1 MGKRF
6 VKQLGQ
12 FIVTLFGITFLTFCL
27 TYLAPGDPVTMLLE
41 TADTIVSQELID
53 ETRAQLGLDKP
64 FVVQYA
70 NWVVN
75 AAQGDL
81 GMSYSAKKP
90 VVDRMLEAL
99 PGTLMLAGTALVF
112 TLLYALPAG
121 IISALNRNKWVD
133 YVLRFLSFV
142 GVSMPT
148 FWLGLVLIYIFGLK
162 LGLVPIAS
170 SRVTASGVILP
181 AITLAVVVGSKY
193 MRQVR
198 LVILEEMQKDY
209 VIGARARG
217 VSEIKILFGHILP
230 NAVLPLIT
238 ILGVVIGWLLGGV
251 AVVEMVFS
259 WPGLGNMAV
268 YAITMRDYPLIEGFV
283 LWVALESI
291 MAEFI
296 QKHKLF
302 SFYSGLMIIIVLI
315 AIFAPWLAPG
325 DAFTSNISQA
335 LQAPSS
341 QHWFGTD
348 KLGRDVLSRII
359 YGTQLSLFMGVSI
372 VVIMVSIGTIIGAIA
387 GYFGGKV
394 EMVLMRLADIM
405 LSFPGIVLAIAIA
418 GILGGSIVN
427 TILALSVVGWA
438 KYARIVRSMTLKVRG
453 EEYVTAAVMMGAST
467 TAIIRRHIIP
477 NIMPLVITTGALDI
491 GAIMIEVAGLSFL
504 GFGAQPPT
512 PEWGLMLNEG
522 RQYLQTSP
530 WLMAFPGMSIL
541 IVVAIFNLWSDSLR
555 DVVDPKNQG

>member
-259 WPGLGNMAV
+259 CPGLGNMAI

-283 LWVALESI
+283 LWVALAYMCI
-291 MAEFI
+291 NA
-296 QKHKLF
+296 L
-302 SFYSGLMIIIVLI
+302 V
-315 AIFAPWLAPG
+315 
-325 DAFTSNISQA
+325 DASYI
-335 LQAPSS
+335 LLDP
-341 QHWFGTD
+341 
-348 KLGRDVLSRII
+348 
-359 YGTQLSLFMGVSI
+359 
-372 VVIMVSIGTIIGAIA
+372 
-387 GYFGGKV
+387 
-394 EMVLMRLADIM
+394 RLKRERA
-405 LSFPGIVLAIAIA
+405 
-418 GILGGSIVN
+418 
-427 TILALSVVGWA
+427 
-438 KYARIVRSMTLKVRG
+438 
-453 EEYVTAAVMMGAST
+453 
-467 TAIIRRHIIP
+467 
-477 NIMPLVITTGALDI
+477 
-491 GAIMIEVAGLSFL
+491 
-504 GFGAQPPT
+504 
-512 PEWGLMLNEG
+512 
-522 RQYLQTSP
+522 
-530 WLMAFPGMSIL
+530 
-541 IVVAIFNLWSDSLR
+541 
-555 DVVDPKNQG
+555 

>member
-64 FVVQYA
+64 FIVQYA

-99 PGTLMLAGTALVF
+99 PGTVMLAGTALVF

-133 YVLRFLSFV
+133 YVLRSLSFV
-142 GVSMPT
+142 GVSMPS
-148 FWLGLVLIYIFGLK
+148 FW
-162 LGLVPIAS
+162 LGLVPIAT
-170 SRVTASGVILP
+170 SRITPIGVILP
-181 AITLAVVVGSKY
+181 AATLAVVIGSKY

-198 LVILEEMQKDY
+198 LVILEEMEKDY

-217 VSEIKILFGHILP
+217 VSEMKILFGHILP

-238 ILGVVIGWLLGGV
+238 ILGVVMGWLLGGV

-283 LWVALESI
+283 LWVALAYMCINALIDAS
-291 MAEFI
+291 
-296 QKHKLF
+296 
-302 SFYSGLMIIIVLI
+302 YVLLD
-315 AIFAPWLAPG
+315 P
-325 DAFTSNISQA
+325 
-335 LQAPSS
+335 
-341 QHWFGTD
+341 
-348 KLGRDVLSRII
+348 
-359 YGTQLSLFMGVSI
+359 
-372 VVIMVSIGTIIGAIA
+372 
-387 GYFGGKV
+387 
-394 EMVLMRLADIM
+394 RLKRERA
-405 LSFPGIVLAIAIA
+405 
-418 GILGGSIVN
+418 
-427 TILALSVVGWA
+427 
-438 KYARIVRSMTLKVRG
+438 
-453 EEYVTAAVMMGAST
+453 
-467 TAIIRRHIIP
+467 
-477 NIMPLVITTGALDI
+477 
-491 GAIMIEVAGLSFL
+491 
-504 GFGAQPPT
+504 
-512 PEWGLMLNEG
+512 
-522 RQYLQTSP
+522 
-530 WLMAFPGMSIL
+530 
-541 IVVAIFNLWSDSLR
+541 
-555 DVVDPKNQG
+555 

>member
-6 VKQLGQ
+6 AKQLGQ

-41 TADTIVSQELID
+41 TEDTIVSQELID

-64 FVVQYA
+64 FLVQYA

-75 AAQGDL
+75 AAHGDL

-99 PGTLMLAGTALVF
+99 PGTVMLAGTSLVF

-121 IISALNRNKWVD
+121 IISALNRNKWID
-133 YVLRFLSFV
+133 YLLRVASFV
-142 GVSMPT
+142 GVSMPS

-170 SRVTASGVILP
+170 SRVTPIGVILP
-181 AITLAVVVGSKY
+181 AVTLAVVVGSKY

-217 VSEIKILFGHILP
+217 VSELKILFGHILP

-251 AVVEMVFS
+251 AVIEMVFS

-283 LWVALESI
+283 LWVALAYMCI
-291 MAEFI
+291 NA
-296 QKHKLF
+296 L
-302 SFYSGLMIIIVLI
+302 V
-315 AIFAPWLAPG
+315 
-325 DAFTSNISQA
+325 DASYI
-335 LQAPSS
+335 LLDP
-341 QHWFGTD
+341 
-348 KLGRDVLSRII
+348 
-359 YGTQLSLFMGVSI
+359 
-372 VVIMVSIGTIIGAIA
+372 
-387 GYFGGKV
+387 
-394 EMVLMRLADIM
+394 RLKRERA
-405 LSFPGIVLAIAIA
+405 
-418 GILGGSIVN
+418 
-427 TILALSVVGWA
+427 
-438 KYARIVRSMTLKVRG
+438 
-453 EEYVTAAVMMGAST
+453 
-467 TAIIRRHIIP
+467 
-477 NIMPLVITTGALDI
+477 
-491 GAIMIEVAGLSFL
+491 
-504 GFGAQPPT
+504 
-512 PEWGLMLNEG
+512 
-522 RQYLQTSP
+522 
-530 WLMAFPGMSIL
+530 
-541 IVVAIFNLWSDSLR
+541 
-555 DVVDPKNQG
+555 

>member
-6 VKQLGQ
+6 AKQLGQ

-64 FVVQYA
+64 FLVQYA

-99 PGTLMLAGTALVF
+99 PGTVMLAGTDLVF

-121 IISALNRNKWVD
+121 IISALNRNKWID
-133 YVLRFLSFV
+133 YLLRVASFV
-142 GVSMPT
+142 GVSMPS

-170 SRVTASGVILP
+170 SRVTPIGVILP
-181 AITLAVVVGSKY
+181 AVTLAVVVGSKY

-217 VSEIKILFGHILP
+217 VSEMKILFGHILP

-251 AVVEMVFS
+251 AV
-259 WPGLGNMAV
+259 
-268 YAITMRDYPLIEGFV
+268 I
-283 LWVALESI
+283 
-291 MAEFI
+291 
-296 QKHKLF
+296 
-302 SFYSGLMIIIVLI
+302 
-315 AIFAPWLAPG
+315 
-325 DAFTSNISQA
+325 
-335 LQAPSS
+335 
-341 QHWFGTD
+341 
-348 KLGRDVLSRII
+348 
-359 YGTQLSLFMGVSI
+359 
-372 VVIMVSIGTIIGAIA
+372 
-387 GYFGGKV
+387 
-394 EMVLMRLADIM
+394 
-405 LSFPGIVLAIAIA
+405 
-418 GILGGSIVN
+418 
-427 TILALSVVGWA
+427 
-438 KYARIVRSMTLKVRG
+438 
-453 EEYVTAAVMMGAST
+453 
-467 TAIIRRHIIP
+467 
-477 NIMPLVITTGALDI
+477 
-491 GAIMIEVAGLSFL
+491 
-504 GFGAQPPT
+504 
-512 PEWGLMLNEG
+512 
-522 RQYLQTSP
+522 
-530 WLMAFPGMSIL
+530 
-541 IVVAIFNLWSDSLR
+541 
-555 DVVDPKNQG
+555 

>member
-41 TADTIVSQELID
+41 TADKIVSQELID

-64 FVVQYA
+64 FIVQYA

-90 VVDRMLEAL
+90 VVDRMLDAL
-99 PGTLMLAGTALVF
+99 PGTVMLAGTALVF

-121 IISALNRNKWVD
+121 IISALNRNKSID
-133 YVLRFLSFV
+133 YLLRTASFV

-170 SRVTASGVILP
+170 SRVTATGVILP

-217 VSEIKILFGHILP
+217 VSEVKILFGHILP

-238 ILGVVIGWLLGGV
+238 ILGVLIGWLLGGV
-251 AVVEMVFS
+251 AVVEMVFA

-283 LWVALESI
+283 LWVALAYMCI
-291 MAEFI
+291 NA
-296 QKHKLF
+296 L
-302 SFYSGLMIIIVLI
+302 V
-315 AIFAPWLAPG
+315 
-325 DAFTSNISQA
+325 DASYI
-335 LQAPSS
+335 LLDP
-341 QHWFGTD
+341 
-348 KLGRDVLSRII
+348 
-359 YGTQLSLFMGVSI
+359 
-372 VVIMVSIGTIIGAIA
+372 
-387 GYFGGKV
+387 
-394 EMVLMRLADIM
+394 RLKRERA
-405 LSFPGIVLAIAIA
+405 
-418 GILGGSIVN
+418 
-427 TILALSVVGWA
+427 
-438 KYARIVRSMTLKVRG
+438 
-453 EEYVTAAVMMGAST
+453 
-467 TAIIRRHIIP
+467 
-477 NIMPLVITTGALDI
+477 
-491 GAIMIEVAGLSFL
+491 
-504 GFGAQPPT
+504 
-512 PEWGLMLNEG
+512 
-522 RQYLQTSP
+522 
-530 WLMAFPGMSIL
+530 
-541 IVVAIFNLWSDSLR
+541 
-555 DVVDPKNQG
+555 

>member
-64 FVVQYA
+64 FIVQY
-70 NWVVN
+70 
-75 AAQGDL
+75 AQGDL

-99 PGTLMLAGTALVF
+99 PGTVMLAGTALVF

-133 YVLRFLSFV
+133 YVLRSLSFV
-142 GVSMPT
+142 GVSMPS

-162 LGLVPIAS
+162 LGLVPIAT
-170 SRVTASGVILP
+170 SRITPIGVILP
-181 AITLAVVVGSKY
+181 AATLAVVIGSKY

-198 LVILEEMQKDY
+198 LVILEEMEKDY

-217 VSEIKILFGHILP
+217 VSEMKILFGHILP

-238 ILGVVIGWLLGGV
+238 ILGVVMGWLLGGV

-283 LWVALESI
+283 LWVALAYMCINALIDAS
-291 MAEFI
+291 
-296 QKHKLF
+296 
-302 SFYSGLMIIIVLI
+302 YVLLD
-315 AIFAPWLAPG
+315 P
-325 DAFTSNISQA
+325 
-335 LQAPSS
+335 
-341 QHWFGTD
+341 
-348 KLGRDVLSRII
+348 
-359 YGTQLSLFMGVSI
+359 
-372 VVIMVSIGTIIGAIA
+372 
-387 GYFGGKV
+387 
-394 EMVLMRLADIM
+394 RLKRERA
-405 LSFPGIVLAIAIA
+405 
-418 GILGGSIVN
+418 
-427 TILALSVVGWA
+427 
-438 KYARIVRSMTLKVRG
+438 
-453 EEYVTAAVMMGAST
+453 
-467 TAIIRRHIIP
+467 
-477 NIMPLVITTGALDI
+477 
-491 GAIMIEVAGLSFL
+491 
-504 GFGAQPPT
+504 
-512 PEWGLMLNEG
+512 
-522 RQYLQTSP
+522 
-530 WLMAFPGMSIL
+530 
-541 IVVAIFNLWSDSLR
+541 
-555 DVVDPKNQG
+555 

>member
-6 VKQLGQ
+6 AKQLGQ

-41 TADTIVSQELID
+41 TADTIVSQETID

-64 FVVQYA
+64 FIVQYA

-99 PGTLMLAGTALVF
+99 PGTLALAGTALVF
-112 TLLYALPAG
+112 TILYALPAG
-121 IISALNRNKWVD
+121 ILSAYNRNKWID
-133 YVLRFLSFV
+133 YVLRSLSFI

-170 SRVTASGVILP
+170 SRITATGVILP
-181 AITLAVVVGSKY
+181 AVTLAVVVGSKY

-217 VSEIKILFGHILP
+217 VSEMKILFGHILP

-238 ILGVVIGWLLGGV
+238 ILGVLIGWLLGGV

-259 WPGLGNMAV
+259 WPVLGNMAI

-283 LWVALESI
+283 LWVAIAYMCINALVDAS
-291 MAEFI
+291 
-296 QKHKLF
+296 
-302 SFYSGLMIIIVLI
+302 YVLLD
-315 AIFAPWLAPG
+315 P
-325 DAFTSNISQA
+325 
-335 LQAPSS
+335 
-341 QHWFGTD
+341 
-348 KLGRDVLSRII
+348 
-359 YGTQLSLFMGVSI
+359 
-372 VVIMVSIGTIIGAIA
+372 
-387 GYFGGKV
+387 
-394 EMVLMRLADIM
+394 RLKRERA
-405 LSFPGIVLAIAIA
+405 
-418 GILGGSIVN
+418 
-427 TILALSVVGWA
+427 
-438 KYARIVRSMTLKVRG
+438 
-453 EEYVTAAVMMGAST
+453 
-467 TAIIRRHIIP
+467 
-477 NIMPLVITTGALDI
+477 
-491 GAIMIEVAGLSFL
+491 
-504 GFGAQPPT
+504 
-512 PEWGLMLNEG
+512 
-522 RQYLQTSP
+522 
-530 WLMAFPGMSIL
+530 
-541 IVVAIFNLWSDSLR
+541 
-555 DVVDPKNQG
+555 

>member
-75 AAQGDL
+75 VAQGDL

-148 FWLGLVLIYIFGLK
+148 FWLGLILIYIFGLK

-230 NAVLPLIT
+230 NAHHY
-238 ILGVVIGWLLGGV
+238 
-251 AVVEMVFS
+251 S
-259 WPGLGNMAV
+259 WCSYRLVTRWCG
-268 YAITMRDYPLIEGFV
+268 
-283 LWVALESI
+283 
-291 MAEFI
+291 
-296 QKHKLF
+296 
-302 SFYSGLMIIIVLI
+302 
-315 AIFAPWLAPG
+315 
-325 DAFTSNISQA
+325 
-335 LQAPSS
+335 
-341 QHWFGTD
+341 
-348 KLGRDVLSRII
+348 SR
-359 YGTQLSLFMGVSI
+359 
-372 VVIMVSIGTIIGAIA
+372 
-387 GYFGGKV
+387 
-394 EMVLMRLADIM
+394 RN
-405 LSFPGIVLAIAIA
+405 
-418 GILGGSIVN
+418 GILLAGTWEYGNLCYYHARLSIDRRFC
-427 TILALSVVGWA
+427 VVGCFS
-438 KYARIVRSMTLKVRG
+438 I
-453 EEYVTAAVMMGAST
+453 YV
-467 TAIIRRHIIP
+467 
-477 NIMPLVITTGALDI
+477 
-491 GAIMIEVAGLSFL
+491 
-504 GFGAQPPT
+504 
-512 PEWGLMLNEG
+512 
-522 RQYLQTSP
+522 Y
-530 WLMAFPGMSIL
+530 
-541 IVVAIFNLWSDSLR
+541 
-555 DVVDPKNQG
+555 

>member
-6 VKQLGQ
+6 AKQLGQ

-41 TADTIVSQELID
+41 TADKIVSQELID

-64 FVVQYA
+64 FIVQYA

-90 VVDRMLEAL
+90 VVDRMLDAL
-99 PGTLMLAGTALVF
+99 PGTVMLSGTALVF

-121 IISALNRNKWVD
+121 IISALNRNKWID
-133 YVLRFLSFV
+133 YLLRTASFV

-170 SRVTASGVILP
+170 SRVTATGVILP

-217 VSEIKILFGHILP
+217 VSEVKILFGHILP

-238 ILGVVIGWLLGGV
+238 ILGVLIGWLLGGV
-251 AVVEMVFS
+251 AVVEMVFA

-283 LWVALESI
+283 LWVALAYMCI
-291 MAEFI
+291 NA
-296 QKHKLF
+296 L
-302 SFYSGLMIIIVLI
+302 V
-315 AIFAPWLAPG
+315 
-325 DAFTSNISQA
+325 DASYI
-335 LQAPSS
+335 LLDP
-341 QHWFGTD
+341 
-348 KLGRDVLSRII
+348 
-359 YGTQLSLFMGVSI
+359 
-372 VVIMVSIGTIIGAIA
+372 
-387 GYFGGKV
+387 
-394 EMVLMRLADIM
+394 RLKRERA
-405 LSFPGIVLAIAIA
+405 
-418 GILGGSIVN
+418 
-427 TILALSVVGWA
+427 
-438 KYARIVRSMTLKVRG
+438 
-453 EEYVTAAVMMGAST
+453 
-467 TAIIRRHIIP
+467 
-477 NIMPLVITTGALDI
+477 
-491 GAIMIEVAGLSFL
+491 
-504 GFGAQPPT
+504 
-512 PEWGLMLNEG
+512 
-522 RQYLQTSP
+522 
-530 WLMAFPGMSIL
+530 
-541 IVVAIFNLWSDSLR
+541 
-555 DVVDPKNQG
+555 

>member
-41 TADTIVSQELID
+41 TADKIVSQELID

-64 FVVQYA
+64 FIVQYA

-75 AAQGDL
+75 DAQGDL

-90 VVDRMLEAL
+90 VVDRMLDAL
-99 PGTLMLAGTALVF
+99 PGTVMLAGTALVF

-121 IISALNRNKWVD
+121 IISALNRNKWID
-133 YVLRFLSFV
+133 YLLRTASFV

-170 SRVTASGVILP
+170 SRVTATGVILP

-217 VSEIKILFGHILP
+217 VSEVKILFGHILP

-238 ILGVVIGWLLGGV
+238 ILGVLIGGLLGGV
-251 AVVEMVFS
+251 AVVEMVFA

-283 LWVALESI
+283 LWVALAYMCI
-291 MAEFI
+291 NA
-296 QKHKLF
+296 L
-302 SFYSGLMIIIVLI
+302 V
-315 AIFAPWLAPG
+315 
-325 DAFTSNISQA
+325 DASYI
-335 LQAPSS
+335 LLDP
-341 QHWFGTD
+341 
-348 KLGRDVLSRII
+348 
-359 YGTQLSLFMGVSI
+359 
-372 VVIMVSIGTIIGAIA
+372 
-387 GYFGGKV
+387 
-394 EMVLMRLADIM
+394 RLKRERA
-405 LSFPGIVLAIAIA
+405 
-418 GILGGSIVN
+418 
-427 TILALSVVGWA
+427 
-438 KYARIVRSMTLKVRG
+438 
-453 EEYVTAAVMMGAST
+453 
-467 TAIIRRHIIP
+467 
-477 NIMPLVITTGALDI
+477 
-491 GAIMIEVAGLSFL
+491 
-504 GFGAQPPT
+504 
-512 PEWGLMLNEG
+512 
-522 RQYLQTSP
+522 
-530 WLMAFPGMSIL
+530 
-541 IVVAIFNLWSDSLR
+541 
-555 DVVDPKNQG
+555 